1 MFIGKLLQQAVK
13 ITKILLIAGLILV
26 NSVDVFGQTDN
37 FRFKKLVAEQPDIP
51 ASFAVP
57 NSGNLDALLADKE
70 ISVKQVTREWIYIQ
84 AKPTWIKSAMET
96 KTIKSFYFEFSAPK
110 ALNDSTLVKHYV
122 KPVHQGLG
130 GLQTPFTGKD
140 VIVAFVDTGL
150 DYNHPDFRDANGNTR
165 VLYYWD
171 HTLPVAANTPQP
183 YGYGQLWT
191 AADIQSGN
199 CGSMEE
205 YPTAHGTSVTG
216 AGVSNGLANGQETG
230 MAPDAKIIVIETNF
244 QLPNWTLTV
253 ADACDFVFKKAEELG
268 LPAVVNLSVGSVL
281 GSHDGTDP
289 AAVLMNNLLEEKA
302 GRIIVCAAGNSGAWG
317 KYHVHGDVDTD
328 TSFVWV
334 IPNPDPLSTLG
345 PNTVYLDLWAD
356 LSDANWNYAWA
367 ANQGSGSFHE
377 RAQTIYR
384 AANTGVGTIIRDTLW
399 NGSNRIATMEI
410 YPEIVGTNLHLEF
423 YLNHI
428 DSVNYLYALKTTG
441 LGKYDAWSGSANQAI
456 RLNDMFTT
464 GLPSAGVYPA
474 IQHYHMPDSLQ
485 TIVSSWNCSPKVVT
499 VGNMRN
505 RWGHINKDGNQY
517 LPNPPNYTAV
527 GQLTPASAKGPTRLG
542 HTKPDIVACGDVS
555 LSAGPFWL
563 LNDAA
568 FNASMSIDGLHV
580 RNGGTSMASP
590 VVAGIAALYL
600 EKCNKGNYQSFLDA
614 LRSTAYTDGFTGT
627 IPNNAYGYGKV
638 HALNLL
644 LQSNFTNT
652 IAADSFFCPG
662 DSAISTASIPNYSIE
677 WMNGDLTPKSAL
689 TASGDVYF
697 TAYDQH
703 GCVSYSDT
711 LSVVAASAPPAPVIY
726 VTGNVISTDP
736 YPSLQWYQD
745 GVAIPGATNTSY
757 SITLPSSAFFTVS
770 RTSTDGCEVFSLP
783 YNPSLGIDEWNAS
796 QIQVYPNPTQ
806 GNLVIDSSIP
816 WNTIQIIDIQGRSVK
831 FVSKEANEISIS
843 ELENGTYYLVIN
855 TDVQYFQVKIVK
867 N

>member
-1 MFIGKLLQQAVK
+1 MLKLRLQSLKLNQFICV
-13 ITKILLIAGLILV
+13 IGLILTHSFG
-26 NSVDVFGQTDN
+26 SVSQTDN
-37 FRFKKLVAEQPDIP
+37 FRFKKLVAEQPDIAAP
-51 ASFAVP
+51 FAVP
-57 NSGNLDALLADKE
+57 NSGNLDALLAEKA

-84 AKPTWIKSAMET
+84 AKPTWIKSAMES
-96 KTIKSFYFEFSAPK
+96 KLIKSFYFEFSAPK

-140 VIVAFVDTGL
+140 VIVAFVDQGL
-150 DYNHPDFRDANGNTR
+150 DYNHPDFKDANGNTR

-183 YGYGQLWT
+183 YNYGQLWT

-205 YPTAHGTSVTG
+205 SSAHGTSVTG

-244 QLPNWTLTV
+244 NLPNWTLTV
-253 ADACDFVFKKAEELG
+253 ADACDFVFKKAAELG
-268 LPAVVNLSVGSVL
+268 LPAVVNLSVGSYL

-289 AAVLMNNLLEEKA
+289 AAVLMDNLLDEKD

-317 KYHVHGDVDTD
+317 KYHVRGEVDAD

-334 IPNPDPLSTLG
+334 KPNPGSQLG
-345 PNTVYLDLWAD
+345 PNTVYLDLWTD
-356 LSDANWNYAWA
+356 VSDANWSYAWA
-367 ANQGSGSFHE
+367 ANLGSGTFQE

-384 AANTGVGTIIRDTLW
+384 AASTGVGTIIRDTLW
-399 NGSNRIATMEI
+399 NGGNRIATMEI
-410 YPEIVGTNLHLEF
+410 YPEIVGPNLHLEF
-423 YLNHI
+423 YLNHV
-428 DSVNYLYALKTTG
+428 DSTSYLYALKTKG
-441 LGKYDAWSGSANQAI
+441 SGNYDAWSGSASIA
-456 RLNDMFTT
+456 LNDMLTT
-464 GLPSAGVYPA
+464 GLPSAGVYPN
-474 IQHYHMPDSLQ
+474 IQHYHLPDSLQ

-505 RWGHINKDGNQY
+505 RWGHIDKNGNQY

-527 GQLTPASAKGPTRLG
+527 GQLTPASAKGPTRHG
-542 HTKPDIVACGDVS
+542 FTKPDVVACGDVS
-555 LSAGPFWL
+555 LSAGPYWL
-563 LNDAA
+563 LNDPG
-568 FNASMSIDGLHV
+568 FNSVISSDGLHV

-600 EKCNKGNYQSFLDA
+600 EKCTKGNYQSFLDA

-652 IAADSFFCPG
+652 LTADAFFCPG
-662 DSAISTASIPNYSIE
+662 DSAVSTASIPNYSIE
-677 WMNGDLTPKSAL
+677 WMNGDTTPRSAL

-697 TAYDQH
+697 MAYDQN

-711 LSVVAASAPPAPVIY
+711 LAVVAASAPPAPVIY
-726 VTGNVISTDP
+726 VSGTLLSTDP

-745 GVAIPGATNTSY
+745 GIAIPGATNTTY

-796 QIQVYPNPTQ
+796 QIQVYPNPTH

-816 WNTIQIIDIQGRSVK
+816 WNSIQIIDIQGRSVK
-831 FVSKEANEISIS
+831 FVSKEANEITIS